1 MLKARKKITKRQIK
15 EDKLVTYYFKTIDFF
30 NRNSKYVTIGLTAI
44 IVVVILVTLF
54 RRAKQRAELEASAQ
68 LTKALTQIEQNNL
81 SQATDILVSLAE
93 KYSGTT
99 SAESGVYL
107 LAHSYYQKGDFEQ
120 AKIYFEKYVNDYHKN
135 PILSSAAYTGLG
147 ASLEQQKKYLE
158 AAQSYEQGAR
168 QFADGANAPQ
178 QLFNAARCYM
188 LANRNDQARLCL
200 EKIVEKYSNS
210 KLKSDAEFYLAKLTS

>member
-44 IVVVILVTLF
+44 VVVLILVTLF

-68 LTKALTQIEQNNL
+68 LTKALAEIGQNNL

-93 KYSGTT
+93 KYSGTS

-107 LAHSYYQKGDFEQ
+107 LAHTYYQKGDFEQ
-120 AKIYFEKYVNDYHKN
+120 AKVYFEKYINDYRKN
-135 PILSSAAYTGLG
+135 PILSSAAYAGLG

-158 AAQSYEQGAR
+158 AAQAYEKGATK
-168 QFADGANAPQ
+168 FASDSNAPQ

-188 LANRNDQARLCL
+188 LANRNDKAKLCL
-200 EKIVEKYSNS
+200 EKIIENYSNS
-210 KLKSDAEFYLAKLTS
+210 SLKNDAEFYLAKLTS